1 MIDFK
6 TDVPTNARRLKGAI
20 GLAPRAGAAVEIHQR
35 HFRQRLQVHPLAAGQ
50 RMLRRHQRHQRLIG
64 QLPVRHRQQIGIARP
79 DADERHIAF
88 LLAHVFQQRFAHA
101 DVQADIHRRIVAMKL
116 VEPFGQSHHVYR

>member
-6 TDVPTNARRLKGAI
+6 TDVPTDARRLKGAI

-35 HFRQRLQVHPLAAGQ
+35 HFRERLQVHPLAAGQ

-88 LLAHVFQQRFAHA
+88 CWRTSSSSASLMPTY
-101 DVQADIHRRIVAMKL
+101 RRIFTA
-116 VEPFGQSHHVYR
+116 G